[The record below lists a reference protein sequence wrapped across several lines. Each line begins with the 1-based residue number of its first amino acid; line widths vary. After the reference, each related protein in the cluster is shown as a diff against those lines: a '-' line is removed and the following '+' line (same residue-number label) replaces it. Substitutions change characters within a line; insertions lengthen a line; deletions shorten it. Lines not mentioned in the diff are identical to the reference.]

1 MRLKIRDSHLTCK
14 VANKCLNI
22 RERVE
27 VVEWNKRWF
36 PPFPCCPVNCQCLW
50 KKTLIEKKNNN
61 NNKICVFIMMYALN
75 TACFSWGGN
84 VSYQK
89 MRETEMKISL
99 MKSVHRTLNYLI
111 FFQMRLKCFFCEKG
125 NSETINTIH
134 VNIKSLS
141 KNFDNLFDILREHNY
156 SFNVLCITGTH
167 KKQQCWNK
175 TLLR

>member
-1 MRLKIRDSHLTCK
+1 MQLKICDSHLKCK
-14 VANKCLNI
+14 VANKCLNV

-27 VVEWNKRWF
+27 VVEWNKMF
-36 PPFPCCPVNCQCLW
+36 PSLPLQSCELSVSVKENPDR
-50 KKTLIEKKNNN
+50 KKNNN
-61 NNKICVFIMMYALN
+61 NNICVFIMMYALN

-99 MKSVHRTLNYLI
+99 MKSVHRTSNYLI
-111 FFQMRLKCFFCEKG
+111 FFQMRLKWFFSEKE